1 MRSFRQLI
9 SVDRGRGDRGS
20 MAVEF
25 VVAAPALVLLLLLV
39 SAGGQ
44 WLNLTGKV
52 GSATRDA
59 VRAASVA
66 RTFADAQANAQAA
79 AQTDLGGVCT
89 AGAPATT
96 VKLFANGAPVGPAGF
111 AGAQDI
117 EVTVACVASLAVF
130 HVIGFPVSQ
139 TFGDTAAAPL
149 DPFVDRG

>member
-1 MRSFRQLI
+1 MRPLRRLLRRFP
-9 SVDRGRGDRGS
+9 RGDRGS

-52 GSATRDA
+52 GSAARDA
-59 VRAASVA
+59 VRAASLA
-66 RTFADAQANAQAA
+66 RTFADAQANAQSAA
-79 AQTDLGGVCT
+79 RADLAGVCSG
-89 AGAPATT
+89 GAPNTT
-96 VKLFANGAPVGPAGF
+96 VQLFSGGAPVGAGNF
-111 AGAQDI
+111 AVAQDV
-117 EVTVACVASLAVF
+117 EVTVSCVASLAAF

-149 DPFVDRG
+149 DPFEDRG